1 MWRCVAVLVTVAV
14 LARAEVNMEAAEDV
28 GKETAKET
36 TKEAAK
42 ETVKEHRYIIYK
54 IYNV

>member
-14 LARAEVNMEAAEDV
+14 LAWAEVNMEDGVDV
-28 GKETAKET
+28 EKET

-42 ETVKEHRYIIYK
+42 ETTKDREIMMGEG
-54 IYNV
+54 NQQPPLC